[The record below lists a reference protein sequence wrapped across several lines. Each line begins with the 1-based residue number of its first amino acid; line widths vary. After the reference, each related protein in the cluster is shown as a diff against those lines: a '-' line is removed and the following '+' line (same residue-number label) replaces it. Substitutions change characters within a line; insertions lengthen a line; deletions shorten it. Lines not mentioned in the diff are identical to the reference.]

1 MCCGCVPLPQSLTW
15 VSSWGSARL
24 PPSCKSNYLKYKSNL
39 SYTRDKNNKLVQDLW
54 LLRSVC
60 LPRIFCFTICPVN
73 YTNRVHWCVFW
84 HNPAAFADTTSC
96 KISDFY
102 LNDNKKMLPAEPV
115 CNTKFRGIF
124 RYDSSTSN
132 LLFGYFSRDRQ
143 YLYIAP
149 SIPPAVLKLT
159 IFSACGP
166 IVPRHNT
173 TSVSPAATSPLR
185 YFL

>member
-1 MCCGCVPLPQSLTW
+1 
-15 VSSWGSARL
+15 
-24 PPSCKSNYLKYKSNL
+24 
-39 SYTRDKNNKLVQDLW
+39 
-54 LLRSVC
+54 
-60 LPRIFCFTICPVN
+60 
-73 YTNRVHWCVFW
+73 
-84 HNPAAFADTTSC
+84 
-96 KISDFY
+96 
-102 LNDNKKMLPAEPV
+102 MLPAEPV
-115 CNTKFRGIF
+115 GNTKIGGIF

-173 TSVSPAATSPLR
+173 TSVSLLLHPHSGISYK
-185 YFL
+185 YFVHFLLM

>member
-73 YTNRVHWCVFW
+73 YTNRVHWCVFGITQPLSLTLPRVRYLTFTLTIIRKCSLL
-84 HNPAAFADTTSC
+84 NLSATLSSVVYSGTILPLLTCSLA
-96 KISDFY
+96 IS
-102 LNDNKKMLPAEPV
+102 AETG
-115 CNTKFRGIF
+115 NT
-124 RYDSSTSN
+124 STSPPQYR
-132 LLFGYFSRDRQ
+132 LLF
-143 YLYIAP
+143 
-149 SIPPAVLKLT
+149 
-159 IFSACGP
+159 
-166 IVPRHNT
+166 
-173 TSVSPAATSPLR
+173 
-185 YFL
+185 